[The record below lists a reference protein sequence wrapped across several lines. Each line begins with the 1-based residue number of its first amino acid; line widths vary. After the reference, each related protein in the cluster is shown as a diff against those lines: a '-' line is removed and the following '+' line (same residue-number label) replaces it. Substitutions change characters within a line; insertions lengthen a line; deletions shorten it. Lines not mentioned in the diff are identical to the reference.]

1 MLSIFKN
8 YSAKTCVLDDFN
20 FYENREKALKA
31 KRGGVSV
38 SQTNSFSNGDYEV
51 SLGNKSWCLWILMQN
66 VLFLTRCCLKCVEQK
81 HFEAAE
87 PAKKNQSDPSSLVE
101 LTKNLSLEPQ
111 PLQSSI

>member
-51 SLGNKSWCLWILMQN
+51 SLSNKSWCLWTLVQN
-66 VLFLTRCCLKCVEQK
+66 VLFLTLLSKLCCT
-81 HFEAAE
+81 EA
-87 PAKKNQSDPSSLVE
+87 L
-101 LTKNLSLEPQ
+101 
-111 PLQSSI
+111 